1 MFLLCFWLVS
11 PNTLQSHRI
20 SNFLNFEV
28 IIVVISLSLTFP
40 EGIPALLD
48 LDESD
53 EHKCENVVILQIK
66 RLLKAW
72 EKILFKVVQVGEDL
86 VWLWGVLTARR
97 VISVEGRRNGN
108 KRSRLHE
115 FCSSRGRLRKNLL
128 SRNYTARL
136 VSCGDWWL
144 FEVDL
149 CIINMQWFWQT
160 LTL

>member
-48 LDESD
+48 LDE
-53 EHKCENVVILQIK
+53 HKCENVVILQIK

-72 EKILFKVVQVGEDL
+72 EKILFKVVQVGVDL
-86 VWLWGVLTARR
+86 V
-97 VISVEGRRNGN
+97 
-108 KRSRLHE
+108 
-115 FCSSRGRLRKNLL
+115 
-128 SRNYTARL
+128 
-136 VSCGDWWL
+136 
-144 FEVDL
+144 
-149 CIINMQWFWQT
+149 
-160 LTL
+160 

>member
-1 MFLLCFWLVS
+1 M
-11 PNTLQSHRI
+11 
-20 SNFLNFEV
+20 

-53 EHKCENVVILQIK
+53 EDKRENVVILQIK

-72 EKILFKVVQVGEDL
+72 EKILFKVVQVGVDL

-108 KRSRLHE
+108 KKS
-115 FCSSRGRLRKNLL
+115 FAWVLL
-128 SRNYTARL
+128 LERPAPEKSA
-136 VSCGDWWL
+136 
-144 FEVDL
+144 
-149 CIINMQWFWQT
+149 
-160 LTL
+160 

>member
-40 EGIPALLD
+40 EGVPALLD

-53 EHKCENVVILQIK
+53 EHKCENVIILQIK

-72 EKILFKVVQVGEDL
+72 EKILFKVVQVGVDL
-86 VWLWGVLTARR
+86 V
-97 VISVEGRRNGN
+97 
-108 KRSRLHE
+108 
-115 FCSSRGRLRKNLL
+115 
-128 SRNYTARL
+128 
-136 VSCGDWWL
+136 
-144 FEVDL
+144 
-149 CIINMQWFWQT
+149 
-160 LTL
+160 

>member
-11 PNTLQSHRI
+11 SNSLQSHRI

-53 EHKCENVVILQIK
+53 EDKCENVVILQIK

-72 EKILFKVVQVGEDL
+72 EKILFKVVQVGVDL
-86 VWLWGVLTARR
+86 V
-97 VISVEGRRNGN
+97 
-108 KRSRLHE
+108 
-115 FCSSRGRLRKNLL
+115 
-128 SRNYTARL
+128 
-136 VSCGDWWL
+136 
-144 FEVDL
+144 
-149 CIINMQWFWQT
+149 
-160 LTL
+160 